1 MGLSSSQGRLLML
14 TSRLS
19 DIELQQMLISQRQN
33 ALAASGQKAAE
44 EYNNALTNC
53 KIMMKVP
60 NSSEKT
66 GYTKEDLSYK
76 NLTQMGYLATNGS
89 GAVYMQKVDADISG
103 EIILESLNAKLANAT
118 TDEEKAAIQAEIDD
132 VTQKITEAEANGEEY
147 TQKATIWDIPTDING
162 NPLLELSADGTKAI
176 VNGEEVNILDGTSY
190 FQDPKILNNMIV
202 NGMMFIHNTNN
213 NVSGITME
221 MLESNTQMLYELD
234 TTDDAAAQSKY
245 EYELASIE
253 RKENQLEMEMA
264 QLETQ
269 HEAVLKELESVKN
282 VISNNVERTFKLFS
296 NG

>member
-33 ALAASGQKAAE
+33 ALAVSSQKAAE

-53 KIMMKVP
+53 KIVIKMPNENEKV
-60 NSSEKT
+60 

-76 NLTQMGYLATNGS
+76 NMTELGYLATDGT
-89 GAVYMQKVDADISG
+89 GAVYLTTNTYTQEQELA
-103 EIILESLNAKLANAT
+103 ILQNKLANAPE
-118 TDEEKAAIQAEIDD
+118 EEKAGIQEQITAKQKEIDD
-132 VTQKITEAEANGEEY
+132 IIAESG
-147 TQKATIWDIPTDING
+147 KWKVPTDASG
-162 NPLLELSADGTKAI
+162 NPLLTLNDDGTAT
-176 VNGEEVNILDGTSY
+176 VNGEKVNILDGSAYLET
-190 FQDPKILNNMIV
+190 PAILNNMIV
-202 NGMMFIHNTNN
+202 NGRIFIHNTTND
-213 NVSGITME
+213 VSGITME
-221 MLESNTQMLYELD
+221 MLESNTEMLYELD
-234 TTDDAAAQSKY
+234 TSDDAAAQSKY

>member
-103 EIILESLNAKLANAT
+103 EIILESLNTKLANAT

-176 VNGEEVNILDGTSY
+176 VNGEEVDILDGTSY

-245 EYELASIE
+245 EY
-253 RKENQLEMEMA
+253 
-264 QLETQ
+264 
-269 HEAVLKELESVKN
+269 
-282 VISNNVERTFKLFS
+282 
-296 NG
+296 

>member
-33 ALAASGQKAAE
+33 VLAASGQKAAE

-53 KIMMKVP
+53 KIVMKVP
-60 NSSEKT
+60 NSNEKT

-89 GAVYMQKVDADISG
+89 GAVYMQKVDIELDI
-103 EIILESLNAKLANAT
+103 ETMLESLYAQLANAT
-118 TDEEKAAIQAEIDD
+118 TEEERAAIN
-132 VTQKITEAEANGEEY
+132 QKIEEVSQKDAEAKANGETY
-147 TQKATIWDIPTDING
+147 TEKATIWDIPTDING
-162 NPLLELSADGTKAI
+162 KPLLELNADGTKAI
-176 VNGEEVNILDGTSY
+176 VNGEEVDILDGTAY

>member
-44 EYNNALTNC
+44 EYNNALSNC

-60 NSSEKT
+60 NSDEST
-66 GYTKEDLSYK
+66 GYKKENLSYK

-89 GAVYMQKVDADISG
+89 GAIYMQKVDAELDSAT
-103 EIILESLNAKLANAT
+103 ILESLNTQLANAT
-118 TDEEKAAIQAEIDD
+118 TEEEKAAIQAKIDD
-132 VTQKITEAEANGEEY
+132 VNNKIKEAEANGEKY
-147 TQKATIWDIPTDING
+147 TQKVTIWDIPTDANG
-162 NPLLELSADGTKAI
+162 NKLLELNADNTKAI
-176 VNGEEVNILDGTSY
+176 INGEEHDILDGTSY
-190 FQDPKILNNMIV
+190 FQDGKILTNMIV

-221 MLESNTQMLYELD
+221 MLESNTEMLYEID

-269 HEAVLKELESVKN
+269 HEAILKELESVKN